1 VVNALAVTA
10 GINVVVN
17 AAIDLVSVA
26 GRDSVPMWGPPLVG
40 PSILWT
46 VIGTLFLLP
55 LFTCVLTTTAIRK
68 DVRRG
73 SLPPLDRLDPAHRW
87 LTELPPG
94 RWRRGAEIG
103 GLAVAILTPP
113 VLLMLAF
120 LGFPDLDRGQYV
132 AWQTAF
138 AVVLGMIVTPP
149 IALAAMADPHPG
161 APRVTD

>member
-1 VVNALAVTA
+1 VTA

-26 GRDSVPMWGPPLVG
+26 GRESVPMWGPPLVE
-40 PSILWT
+40 PSIFWT

-87 LTELPPG
+87 LAELPPG

-103 GLAVAILTPP
+103 GLAVLVLAPPTLLVLAI
-113 VLLMLAF
+113 A
-120 LGFPDLDRGQYV
+120 GFPDLDSDRYV
-132 AWQTAF
+132 AYQVAF
-138 AVVLGMIVTPP
+138 AVALGMIVTPV
-149 IALAAMADPHPG
+149 IALAAMADPE
-161 APRVTD
+161 AVLKND